1 MDLNTFKAQLNARL
15 SEFND
20 NEEGYT
26 YYIAS
31 DARNYYQAT
40 DAAKL
45 QGCESVTISVTC
57 SDGATLGQGS
67 TQYKCR
73 TCGSSLNAHSKEC
86 AMQTTVTDNELDT
99 SELDGMVQEAE
110 NQVSVLQ
117 SQIKA
122 LEDENEILLK
132 KISESRCG
140 RRRCLSAA
148 IQQQPDTDKSAQ
160 R

>member
-1 MDLNTFKAQLNARL
+1 MNAQLNARR

-20 NEEGYT
+20 NEEGYV

-57 SDGATLGQGS
+57 SDGATPGQGS

-73 TCGSSLNAHSKEC
+73 KCGGSLDAHSKEC
-86 AMQTTVTDNELDT
+86 VMKASVTENELDL
-99 SELDGMVQEAE
+99 SELDALIREAD
-110 NQVSVLQ
+110 NQVAVLQ
-117 SQIKA
+117 SQISA
-122 LEDENEILLK
+122 LEKENADLLK
-132 KISESRCG
+132 KIAEASVAVAAAHRQHYNSNRTRIEALKSE
-140 RRRCLSAA
+140 LA
-148 IQQQPDTDKSAQ
+148 
-160 R
+160 